1 MLRLPHY
8 FYTPVSFENVEIS
21 FEFINE
27 DFLPDLKKNAS
38 FVAFVKSKINDVR
51 FFLVEERLKEFEE
64 SEFFNQDTPL
74 EELGIKS
81 ILPKDTIMLTA
92 DVCEYFNAPWVVTDR
107 YFYPYG
113 FRHIG
118 SSRHALLYTTQLKG
132 IGRNNLAHRADY
144 THAWG
149 GFALGQ
155 ALTGLVANIYID
167 QVTPLGSLPVWA
179 IARLN
184 NWVMPQDSM
193 SPCIL
198 FRDAR
203 AYRLAHFEVGS
214 NANEKIVSAINN
226 QLMDFHQTND
236 IKTIRSRV
244 LKQFVTYLE
253 KGINS
258 RSSVIPENL
267 LFDGRAIDTE
277 EYEIFITKKP
287 VITISVDLKEHFT
300 KDEVKVLDS
309 KTVFEVILQKGL
321 KVYCDNI
328 SRVFTSWYI
337 YALILE
343 ESLTGIR
350 PSMDELK
357 NDFFN
362 ALKGT
367 EINEDE
373 VDLYKHFLEEF
384 TESMRL
390 QLKPRPLSENF
401 LKKLESMHLLDETRY
416 EIQEDKYIFNLHFS
430 RDKHAKNIKGLLSKV
445 LSLVA
450 LNKNKKGD
458 AGEGLSNYI
467 NLKNIILN
475 MIKSL

>member
-1 MLRLPHY
+1 
-8 FYTPVSFENVEIS
+8 
-21 FEFINE
+21 
-27 DFLPDLKKNAS
+27 
-38 FVAFVKSKINDVR
+38 
-51 FFLVEERLKEFEE
+51 
-64 SEFFNQDTPL
+64 
-74 EELGIKS
+74 
-81 ILPKDTIMLTA
+81 
-92 DVCEYFNAPWVVTDR
+92 
-107 YFYPYG
+107 
-113 FRHIG
+113 
-118 SSRHALLYTTQLKG
+118 
-132 IGRNNLAHRADY
+132 
-144 THAWG
+144 
-149 GFALGQ
+149 
-155 ALTGLVANIYID
+155 
-167 QVTPLGSLPVWA
+167 
-179 IARLN
+179 LN
-184 NWVMPQDSM
+184 KWVMPQDSM

-203 AYRLAHFEVGS
+203 AYRLAHFEVAS
-214 NANEKIVSAINN
+214 NASEKIMSAIRS
-226 QLMDFHQTND
+226 QLIDFHQTAD

-362 ALKGT
+362 ALKG
-367 EINEDE
+367 
-373 VDLYKHFLEEF
+373 
-384 TESMRL
+384 
-390 QLKPRPLSENF
+390 
-401 LKKLESMHLLDETRY
+401 
-416 EIQEDKYIFNLHFS
+416 
-430 RDKHAKNIKGLLSKV
+430 
-445 LSLVA
+445 
-450 LNKNKKGD
+450 
-458 AGEGLSNYI
+458 
-467 NLKNIILN
+467 
-475 MIKSL
+475 